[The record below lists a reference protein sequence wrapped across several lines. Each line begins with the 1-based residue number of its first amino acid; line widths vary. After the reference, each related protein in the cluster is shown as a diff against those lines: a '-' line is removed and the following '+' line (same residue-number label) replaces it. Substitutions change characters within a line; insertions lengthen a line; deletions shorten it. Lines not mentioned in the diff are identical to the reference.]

1 VRKERAELI
10 WYLGCCFQN
19 ETNNNMTDSVWPT
32 VVGGAISLVSTVVTT
47 FGIEHLRRSREA
59 RAAAYAFRASILG
72 ILTIVEIRRYSDL
85 VRGMIRHME
94 AGNAGNALKS
104 RVRQGYVE
112 VYNRNIDKLG
122 TLVAPLPELIAVFY
136 TNVNSLVEDMQAA
149 YDGQH
154 DNIEQVE
161 LLRLLKEFDAL
172 LTETSKLGRHIIE
185 VITKCYPAPNPL
197 WRAIPG

>member
-1 VRKERAELI
+1 
-10 WYLGCCFQN
+10 
-19 ETNNNMTDSVWPT
+19 MTDSVWPT

-72 ILTIVEIRRYSDL
+72 ILTIAEIRRYSDL
-85 VRGMIRHME
+85 VRGMISHME
-94 AGNAGNALKS
+94 AGNVGSVLKS

-122 TLVAPLPELIAVFY
+122 MLVSPLPELIAVFY
-136 TNVNSLVEDMQAA
+136 TNVNSLVEDMQGA
-149 YDGQH
+149 YDGQQ
-154 DNIEQVE
+154 DSIDQAE

-185 VITKCYPAPNPL
+185 LITKSYPPPKPL
-197 WRAIPG
+197 WRTIPG